1 MLITEE
7 LGGADQDVKQY
18 FFSLSPS
25 EVRNILE
32 EYCAQFGTNARND
45 ANSTIEKWRVGT
57 VRMSGMVAARLFK
70 LLPPRM
76 PLSEKYRL
84 IENLW
89 NRVGPSSRNTLYVG
103 PDASIDQV
111 VEIVR
116 SHIDK
121 VVAEY
126 RVPESLEQRFK
137 WLAEGDSQVKQNF
150 LNYLRNNEKLL
161 VENAT
166 RVRLPVMVNHLRGEE
181 GRLTQQLKQV
191 LRIGKHEVLRI
202 GKHEVEL
209 VLDKRAI
216 LRAVIFNAFQQL
228 KQVLRTGKHAVEL
241 VWDKR
246 AILRAVIFNAFQQ
259 LKQVLRTGKHEI
271 ELVWDK
277 RAILRAVIFNAFQQ
291 LKQVLRTGKHA
302 VELVWDKR
310 AILRAVIFN
319 AFQQSK
325 QVFRTAKHEVELV
338 LDKRASSVGTVPP
351 RPVIFNAFQ
360 KKRPAFW
367 RWALGLLLLLGLATY
382 SAARIFQSTERSSAP
397 AYTGPEPFPS
407 PVNLPLPNTA
417 MPPLPTVL
425 PDVRSP
431 SQSTPEG
438 SSATV
443 KTGVTTPPQLPAV
456 SAPIAPESKSR
467 AAPKSLPEKQTSS
480 STGPD
485 SPDTRVTPR
494 LGFYRKLGQ
503 GNTASGSCNNSC
515 PGNTAANC
523 CNDGCPGKAVGGGC
537 KSSCPGNTAASCCNN
552 SCPERALCRRN
563 KSSQATGAAPIKTQR
578 RPASSS
584 SVFTHCPFFGLH
596 ELIGTFR
603 LASIRY

>member
-259 LKQVLRTGKHEI
+259 
-271 ELVWDK
+271 
-277 RAILRAVIFNAFQQ
+277 
-291 LKQVLRTGKHA
+291 
-302 VELVWDKR
+302 
-310 AILRAVIFN
+310 
-319 AFQQSK
+319 SK

-494 LGFYRKLGQ
+494 LDFI
-503 GNTASGSCNNSC
+503 GSWGKET
-515 PGNTAANC
+515 PPAAPATIAVQETPPPTAATMAVQEKPSAAAAKVAVRETLPPAAATIAVQKGRSAVAINRLKRQGLRQSKRNGARHQAVAC
-523 CNDGCPGKAVGGGC
+523 SLIVPFLGCT
-537 KSSCPGNTAASCCNN
+537 N
-552 SCPERALCRRN
+552 
-563 KSSQATGAAPIKTQR
+563 
-578 RPASSS
+578 
-584 SVFTHCPFFGLH
+584 
-596 ELIGTFR
+596 
-603 LASIRY
+603 

>member
-209 VLDKRAI
+209 VL
-216 LRAVIFNAFQQL
+216 
-228 KQVLRTGKHAVEL
+228 
-241 VWDKR
+241 
-246 AILRAVIFNAFQQ
+246 
-259 LKQVLRTGKHEI
+259 
-271 ELVWDK
+271 DK